1 MRQGKAQLGAPKED
15 GAATSSSEEAE
26 VGEPEGQ
33 RTPESDGE
41 RGAPRH
47 ACGCALSRW
56 GLARRQRHG
65 GGVAARTSFS
75 GIRAKPCRLR
85 TVRGPLRSVL
95 GVQAAQ
101 AAATA
106 RDSAAASRVA
116 GARARQLLGL
126 DSLAAM
132 KREI

>member
-1 MRQGKAQLGAPKED
+1 MCADELSR
-15 GAATSSSEEAE
+15 GAA
-26 VGEPEGQ
+26 
-33 RTPESDGE
+33 
-41 RGAPRH
+41 
-47 ACGCALSRW
+47 
-56 GLARRQRHG
+56 ARLRRG
-65 GGVAARTSFS
+65 GGVAGFQVNGGAAPSRRRARPSFG

-95 GVQAAQ
+95 GMQVTQT
-101 AAATA
+101 AATT